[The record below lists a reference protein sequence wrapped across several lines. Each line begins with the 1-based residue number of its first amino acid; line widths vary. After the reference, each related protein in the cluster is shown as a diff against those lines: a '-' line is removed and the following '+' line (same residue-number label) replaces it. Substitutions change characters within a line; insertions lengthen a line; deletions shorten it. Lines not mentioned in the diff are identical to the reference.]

1 MSAISNVEE
10 YKEVIKK
17 IENNFFKSL
26 YILNS
31 EEIFFLNDFTEKI
44 KKIIP
49 EDLKDLNQYVF
60 YGNEIK
66 IDDILLCAKKFP
78 MMGNKQ
84 LIIVKNGNKI
94 LKEID
99 KIISQKQSIPESTV
113 LVICLDG
120 VKINAKMKDLKIN
133 KEYGA
138 IYDFKKIYDNKM
150 PNWIKYLAQRSGFKI
165 DFKTCELIKERTG
178 NNLSKVKIEFEKINL
193 NTQGGEIS
201 SDLIVEHFGINN
213 DYNLFELQNEIGKKN
228 YHKVFLIS
236 DYFSKNS
243 SYSIQQILSTLHNY
257 FTNIFQI
264 HSINSN
270 NPNSISKIIGINYFF
285 VNDYINASKNYN
297 IKEVVNIIRVI
308 NKYDLK
314 SKGIGFEGNS
324 NKLITQ
330 LVSEIIN

>member
-66 IDDILLCAKKFP
+66 ADDILLCAKKFP

-99 KIISQKQSIPESTV
+99 KIISQKQSIPR
-113 LVICLDG
+113 
-120 VKINAKMKDLKIN
+120 K
-133 KEYGA
+133 
-138 IYDFKKIYDNKM
+138 
-150 PNWIKYLAQRSGFKI
+150 
-165 DFKTCELIKERTG
+165 
-178 NNLSKVKIEFEKINL
+178 SKV
-193 NTQGGEIS
+193 IS
-201 SDLIVEHFGINN
+201 IF
-213 DYNLFELQNEIGKKN
+213 
-228 YHKVFLIS
+228 
-236 DYFSKNS
+236 
-243 SYSIQQILSTLHNY
+243 ILPRIFP
-257 FTNIFQI
+257 FT
-264 HSINSN
+264 
-270 NPNSISKIIGINYFF
+270 
-285 VNDYINASKNYN
+285 
-297 IKEVVNIIRVI
+297 
-308 NKYDLK
+308 
-314 SKGIGFEGNS
+314 
-324 NKLITQ
+324 
-330 LVSEIIN
+330 

>member
-1 MSAISNVEE
+1 ME
-10 YKEVIKK
+10 
-17 IENNFFKSL
+17 F
-26 YILNS
+26 
-31 EEIFFLNDFTEKI
+31 
-44 KKIIP
+44 
-49 EDLKDLNQYVF
+49 
-60 YGNEIK
+60 
-66 IDDILLCAKKFP
+66 
-78 MMGNKQ
+78 
-84 LIIVKNGNKI
+84 
-94 LKEID
+94 
-99 KIISQKQSIPESTV
+99 
-113 LVICLDG
+113 CLFDH
-120 VKINAKMKDLKIN
+120 
-133 KEYGA
+133 
-138 IYDFKKIYDNKM
+138 
-150 PNWIKYLAQRSGFKI
+150 
-165 DFKTCELIKERTG
+165 
-178 NNLSKVKIEFEKINL
+178 
-193 NTQGGEIS
+193 EIS